1 MVGWVDRRL
10 PAEVVEQ
17 WCGRVF
23 GAEYA
28 AVVAGLVRP
37 ALHLVRAEPGAD
49 VAFSLGGAPRSS
61 GPWPVHP
68 ELGPMEFVA
77 RLDLSVV
84 AEAGVCPALTATGVV
99 EVFVPPVEDSDE
111 GYVGD
116 FEDRHAL
123 VVRAVSAGDVAAE
136 APEGVVE
143 SPYTPLRAV
152 LADSAPDWDL
162 LQQVLPEGV
171 IEDHDERTDELA
183 DLFYAHAVGDLEIPR
198 HTVGGNPP
206 IAGQNPPAVELGW
219 ADGDGDGP
227 RGPFSHLLTI
237 DFDEEAEMEFLD
249 GGTLHIILDGDQIAA
264 IDPLAPNAYLLVGSM

>member
-99 EVFVPPVEDSDE
+99 EVFVPPSKTVTRATSVISRI
-111 GYVGD
+111 GMLLWCVRYP
-116 FEDRHAL
+116 L
-123 VVRAVSAGDVAAE
+123 VTWLRRRPRASSSRRTRRCERCWLIRRRIGICFSRSC
-136 APEGVVE
+136 P
-143 SPYTPLRAV
+143 RA
-152 LADSAPDWDL
+152 S
-162 LQQVLPEGV
+162 
-171 IEDHDERTDELA
+171 
-183 DLFYAHAVGDLEIPR
+183 
-198 HTVGGNPP
+198 
-206 IAGQNPPAVELGW
+206 
-219 ADGDGDGP
+219 
-227 RGPFSHLLTI
+227 
-237 DFDEEAEMEFLD
+237 
-249 GGTLHIILDGDQIAA
+249 
-264 IDPLAPNAYLLVGSM
+264 